1 MPAWIPEAW
10 NRLSI
15 DNQKK
20 AESIIHV
27 LLSELSDSTPM
38 EAVKPKKTNIQY
50 DVLKGKIKIADN
62 FDDPL
67 PEFEEY
73 M

>member
-1 MPAWIPEAW
+1 MAMPAWIPEAW
-10 NRLSI
+10 NKLSE

-20 AESIIHV
+20 AENILQV
-27 LLSELSDSTPM
+27 LLKELG
-38 EAVKPKKTNIQY
+38 EADVPKKTHIQY
-50 DVLKGKIKIADN
+50 DVMKGKITIADN

-67 PEFEEY
+67 TEFEEY